1 MFSSFVPLFISRQD
15 PQPIALPA
23 CLQQGDGSQDREA
36 RHKVGLPMVQLISEF
51 IVCSSKR
58 SPRSSLPKL
67 FSFSCSGECSLI
79 QMDPFPS
86 SPVGHMSLQKDT
98 CNTCHITEEDTCR
111 IQAGR
116 SSLRKTRSAEHLSCP
131 KIVVSKVIF
140 QIFMYDIFINKMP
153 MSILASSEEKETVTF
168 SVARPAWPR

>member
-1 MFSSFVPLFISRQD
+1 MFWSFVPLFISRQD
-15 PQPIALPA
+15 PQPVALPA

-36 RHKVGLPMVQLISEF
+36 RHKVGLPMVQLISESEF

-111 IQAGR
+111 IQDSR
-116 SSLRKTRSAEHLSCP
+116 PSLRKTRSAEHLSCP
-131 KIVVSKVIF
+131 KIVVSKVIL
-140 QIFMYDIFINKMP
+140 IFVRYLLLTKVKCQ
-153 MSILASSEEKETVTF
+153 SILASSEETVTF

>member
-36 RHKVGLPMVQLISEF
+36 RHKVGLPMVQLILEF

-111 IQAGR
+111 IQASR
-116 SSLRKTRSAEHLSCP
+116 PSLRKTRSAEHLSCP

-140 QIFMYDIFINKMP
+140 QIFMYDIFINKTKCQ
-153 MSILASSEEKETVTF
+153 SILASSEETVTF
-168 SVARPAWPR
+168 SVTRPAWPR